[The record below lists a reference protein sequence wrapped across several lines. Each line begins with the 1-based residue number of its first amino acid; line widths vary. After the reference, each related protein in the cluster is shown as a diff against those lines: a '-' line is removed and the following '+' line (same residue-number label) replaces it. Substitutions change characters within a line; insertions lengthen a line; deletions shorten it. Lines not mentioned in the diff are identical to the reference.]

1 MQGFHIRVPFVLCPV
16 TCHPN
21 LAVKT
26 TDLLCSWVPQVRSSY
41 WGSAMVTCLCF
52 MTSGPSAGKTQVT
65 SGGTDSRGLLSPG
78 CDGSRLQ
85 ARLSWRCQLGCRSAW
100 TLRPAWPLSMVADR
114 SRELGRSDKAI
125 SDPAVRATLVSS
137 MLLRQLRFK
146 GREVRVHLPWGSNTV
161 P

>member
-1 MQGFHIRVPFVLCPV
+1 
-16 TCHPN
+16 
-21 LAVKT
+21 
-26 TDLLCSWVPQVRSSY
+26 
-41 WGSAMVTCLCF
+41 

-125 SDPAVRATLVSS
+125 SDPAIRVTLVSS
-137 MLLRQLRFK
+137 MSLRQLRFK
-146 GREVRVHLPWGSNTV
+146 GGQSPPSMGEQHGPLKEEGVGWETLSQPS
-161 P
+161 